1 MAASALLAVAALV
14 LAGVLAWVLVR
25 RERAHRAELE
35 KLAGRQRRLRALATQ
50 APGGLYQVDP
60 QGRVTY
66 ASDRWCEMAGRPR
79 EEVVGQAW
87 HSLLHPDDRAGVHDA
102 WQRSVEQ
109 GTPLEIEYRLLHPD
123 GQVRW
128 IAGRSTEVYGDDGQ
142 LVGFVGGA
150 LDVTARHLA
159 EQDRRMRAEII
170 AHMSEGVVL
179 VRHSDNRIVFA
190 NRRFEELFG
199 YDEGQMQGMEAQAL
213 NADGRRD
220 TASTVAT
227 ILRAVEKHGAW
238 RGEVH
243 NVRRN
248 GTRFWT
254 WANVSAFEHTD
265 HGMVSLCIQSDMTER
280 KRVNDEL
287 RQERRLLAEAQAI
300 GHVGSWEIKMSDA
313 SATWSAEM
321 TRLHGMPP
329 GSRPP
334 RRYIDMIHPDDR
346 GRVRAKA
353 EEVLAAPGEFELE
366 YRIVRPDGEERLI
379 HVHGAVAAQGPG
391 RLTGTARDVTAER
404 ESERALRV
412 AEQRFHSAF
421 ADAPIGMALTG
432 PDGTFSEVNQALA
445 DLTGYPAG
453 ELEGTHFSAV
463 THPDDVAADAE
474 RIQAVV
480 DGEADTFTGEKRY
493 VHASGEVVW
502 VSEHVAA
509 IRDDEGR
516 PVHLLKQV
524 VDVSERRRYEAK
536 LQHMADHDPLTGLLN
551 RRSFERELEAH
562 TTRVGR
568 YGAEGAAIV
577 LDVDHFKYVNDTHG
591 HNVGDELI
599 VRVAQVLR
607 ERLRDTDVLARLG
620 GDEFA
625 VLLPREKPESA
636 IAVAEDLLEQVRTV
650 TSPGGSGT
658 RPRRLTASVG
668 VAAFTGED
676 GLTGEDV
683 LVNADL
689 AMYDAKEAG
698 RDQVAVSRGDG
709 LSQARMKGRV
719 TWAERIRR
727 ALEEDR
733 FVLLAQPIVDMATG
747 KASQY
752 ELLLRMRDDDGDL
765 IPPGAFLAIAERLD
779 LIQEIDRWV
788 TGHAIELLSRYRA
801 AGVDVIFEVNL
812 SGLSIGDPGL
822 LELIERRLDE
832 TGVSPCGLIFEITE
846 TAAVANIP
854 RARAF
859 GERLSE
865 LGCRFALDD
874 FGAGFG
880 SFYYLK
886 HLPFDYLKIDG
897 EFVRN
902 CVTNPTDRLIIES
915 VVGIARGLDKLT
927 IAEFVGDEE
936 TVRALNRLGVD
947 YAQGYHT
954 GRPAPLE
961 DLIAVPGAVAVAK
974 SPV

>member
-1 MAASALLAVAALV
+1 MAPPALLAAALLVIV
-14 LAGVLAWVLVR
+14 LALAWVLVR
-25 RERAHRAELE
+25 RERAHRAT
-35 KLAGRQRRLRALATQ
+35 AAQLRAGEERLEALTLQ
-50 APGGLYQVDP
+50 APGGLYHVDP
-60 QGRVTY
+60 QGYVTF
-66 ASDRWCEMAGRPR
+66 ASDRWCEMAGRTQEQMAGAFWPDL
-79 EEVVGQAW
+79 V
-87 HSLLHPDDRAGVHDA
+87 HPDDRGTVHEE

-109 GTPLEIEYRLLHPD
+109 GTPLELEYRLMHPD
-123 GQVRW
+123 GEVRW
-128 IAGRSTEVYGDDGQ
+128 VSGRSTEMYDADGA
-142 LVGFVGGA
+142 LSGFAGGA
-150 LDVTARHLA
+150 LDVTARHVA
-159 EQDRRMRAEII
+159 EQDRRMRAQIT

-179 VRHSDNRIVFA
+179 VRHSDNQIVFT
-190 NRRFEELFG
+190 NSRFDELFG
-199 YDEGQMQGMEAQAL
+199 YDEGQMLGMDATRL
-213 NADGRRD
+213 NADGRRGGD
-220 TASTVAT
+220 STVRQ
-227 ILRAVEKHGAW
+227 ILGAVERHGAW
-238 RGEVH
+238 RGEIH

-248 GTRFWT
+248 GTRFWS
-254 WANVSAFEHTD
+254 WANVSAFEHPE
-265 HGMVSLCIQSDMTER
+265 HGMVSLSIQSDVTER
-280 KRVNDEL
+280 KRVDDEL
-287 RQERRLLAEAQAI
+287 RNERRLLAEAQAI
-300 GHVGSWEIKMSDA
+300 GRVGSWEIKLSDA
-313 SATWSAEM
+313 SATWSEEM
-321 TRLHGMPP
+321 VRLHGMPP

-334 RRYIDMIHPDDR
+334 RRYLALVHPDDR
-346 GRVRAKA
+346 AKVRAEA
-353 EEVLAAPGEFELE
+353 VEAINHPGDFEIE
-366 YRIVRPDGEERLI
+366 YRIVGPDGLERMVQ
-379 HVHGAVAAQGPG
+379 VHGAPAADGTR
-391 RLTGTARDVTAER
+391 RLAGTARDVTSAR
-404 ESERALRV
+404 EAERALRV
-412 AEQRFHSAF
+412 AEERFHSAF
-421 ADAPIGMALTG
+421 ADAPIGMALTNL
-432 PDGTFSEVNQALA
+432 DGTFREVNQALA
-445 DLTGYPAG
+445 DLTGYPAE
-453 ELEGTHFSAV
+453 ELEGKHFSAI

-474 RIQAVV
+474 RIRAVLE
-480 DGEADTFTGEKRY
+480 GEADTFKNEKRY
-493 VHASGEVVW
+493 LHASGNVIW
-502 VSEHVAA
+502 VSVQGAA
-509 IRDDEGR
+509 IRDADGR
-516 PVHLLKQV
+516 PVHLLQQV
-524 VDVSERRRYEAK
+524 VDVSERRSYEAK

-551 RRSFERELEAH
+551 RRSFERELEEH
-562 TTRVGR
+562 TSRVDR

-636 IAVAEDLLEQVRTV
+636 TAVAEDLLEQVRTV

-698 RDQVAVSRGDG
+698 RDQVSVARTDG
-709 LSQARMKGRV
+709 LSEARMKGRV

-733 FVLLAQPIVDMATG
+733 FVLLAQPIVDLATG

-752 ELLLRMRDDDGDL
+752 ELLLRMRDDTGDL

-779 LIQEIDRWV
+779 LIQDIDRWV
-788 TGHAIELLSRYRA
+788 TSRAIDLLAHYRA
-801 AGVDVIFEVNL
+801 AGANVTFEVNL
-812 SGLSIGDPGL
+812 SGLSIGDPKL
-822 LELIERRLDE
+822 LELIEHRLTE
-832 TGVSPCGLIFEITE
+832 TGVSPSWLIFEVTE
-846 TAAVANIP
+846 TSAVANIP

-902 CVTNPTDRLIIES
+902 CVTNATDRLIVKS
-915 VVGIARGLDKLT
+915 VVGIARGLHKKT

-954 GRPAPLE
+954 GKPAPLE
-961 DLIAVPGAVAVAK
+961 DLIVVEGAAK
-974 SPV
+974 SSV

>member
-1 MAASALLAVAALV
+1 MAVYAFLAALA
-14 LAGVLAWVLVR
+14 LAGVLAWTLR
-25 RERAHRAELE
+25 RERAHRTALDDLARFRTLATESPAGLYE
-35 KLAGRQRRLRALATQ
+35 ADHRGALTFASERWCRLVGQTPEQLAGT
-50 APGGLYQVDP
+50 
-60 QGRVTY
+60 
-66 ASDRWCEMAGRPR
+66 RWLD
-79 EEVVGQAW
+79 
-87 HSLLHPDDRAGVHDA
+87 LLHPDDRDPVLEA
-102 WQRSVEQ
+102 WQHAVEQ
-109 GTPLEIEYRLLHPD
+109 DATLEVEYRVVRPD
-123 GQVRW
+123 GDIRW
-128 IAGRSTEVYGDDGQ
+128 VAGTATELYGDDGR
-142 LVGFVGGA
+142 LAGFAGSG
-150 LDVTARHLA
+150 LDITARRA
-159 EQDRRMRAEII
+159 ADQNRRLRAEII

-179 VRHSDNRIVFA
+179 VRHSDDQIVFA
-190 NRRFEELFG
+190 NRRFEEMFG
-199 YDEGQMQGMEAQAL
+199 YDEGQMLGMSASRL
-213 NADGRRD
+213 NADGRSD
-220 TASTVAT
+220 SDSTVAT
-227 ILRAVEKHGAW
+227 ILSAVERDGAW

-254 WANVSAFEHTD
+254 QANVSAFEHQD
-265 HGMVSLCIQSDMTER
+265 HGTVSLSIQSDVTER
-280 KRVNDEL
+280 RRVYEEL
-287 RQERRLLAEAQAI
+287 AGERRMLAEAEAI
-300 GHVGSWEIKMSDA
+300 GHVGSWEFKLSDRTA
-313 SATWSAEM
+313 IWSDEM
-321 TRLHGMPP
+321 RRLHGMPA
-329 GSRPP
+329 GARPP
-334 RRYIDMIHPDDR
+334 RRYLDLVHPDDR
-346 GRVRAKA
+346 AEVRAKA
-353 EEVLAAPGEFELE
+353 VAMVEAPGDFELE
-366 YRIVRPDGEERLI
+366 YRIRGLDGRERMI
-379 HVHGAVAAQGPG
+379 QVHGAPAADGSP
-391 RLTGTARDVTAER
+391 RLAGTARDVTAER

-421 ADAPIGMALTG
+421 ADAPIGMALTNL
-432 PDGTFSEVNQALA
+432 DGTFREVNQALV
-445 DLTGYPAG
+445 DLTGYPAS
-453 ELEGTHFSAV
+453 ELVGSHFSTI
-463 THPDDVAADAE
+463 THPEDVAGDAE
-474 RIQAVV
+474 RIRAVLE
-480 DGEADTFTGEKRY
+480 GEAETFQNEKRY
-493 VHASGEVVW
+493 LHASGEVIW
-502 VSEHVAA
+502 VSVQGAA
-509 IRDDEGR
+509 IRDADGR
-516 PVHLLKQV
+516 PVHVLKHV
-524 VDVSERRRYEAK
+524 VDVSERRSYEAK

-551 RRSFERELEAH
+551 RRSFERALEDH
-562 TTRVGR
+562 TTRVDR

-625 VLLPREKPESA
+625 VLLPREHPESA
-636 IAVAEDLLEQVRTV
+636 TAVAEDLLEHVRTV
-650 TSPGGSGT
+650 TSPGGSGS
-658 RPRRLTASVG
+658 RPRRLTASLG

-698 RDQVAVSRGDG
+698 RDQVSVSRSDG
-709 LSQARMKGRV
+709 LSEARMKGRV

-752 ELLLRMRDDDGDL
+752 ELLLRMRDDSGDL

-779 LIQEIDRWV
+779 LIQDIDRWV
-788 TGHAIELLSRYRA
+788 TVRAIELLAEYRA
-801 AGVDVIFEVNL
+801 GGLDVIFEVNL
-812 SGLSIGDPGL
+812 SGLSIGDPAL
-822 LELIERRLDE
+822 LELIERSLAQE
-832 TGVSPCGLIFEITE
+832 GVPPSSVIFEVTE

-902 CVTNPTDRLIIES
+902 CVTNATDRLIVES
-915 VVGIARGLDKLT
+915 VVGIARGLQKQT

-936 TVRALNRLGVD
+936 TLRALTRLGVD
-947 YAQGYHT
+947 FAQGHHT
-954 GRPAPLE
+954 GKPAPLE
-961 DLIAVPGAVAVAK
+961 EVIGRPGAAK
-974 SPV
+974 SSV